1 MTDIEYQKLLKTFK
15 RNEQLI
21 HMLEKRVSIGNPLL
35 QYLYRTTWHPD
46 AIKSANEKFD
56 KLLSEDML
64 ANA

>member
-1 MTDIEYQKLLKTFK
+1 MTDTEYQKLLKIFK

-35 QYLYRTTWHPD
+35 QYLYRNTWHPD
-46 AIKSANEKFD
+46 AIKSLNEKFD

-64 ANA
+64 ANT